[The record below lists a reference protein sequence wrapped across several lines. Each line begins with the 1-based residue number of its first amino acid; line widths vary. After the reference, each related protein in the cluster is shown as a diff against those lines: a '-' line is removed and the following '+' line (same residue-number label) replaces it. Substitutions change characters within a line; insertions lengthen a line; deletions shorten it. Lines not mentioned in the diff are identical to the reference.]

1 MLSRFFEDAGQIRW
15 VHGLHAVC
23 MSGCIHVD
31 LDSYNVIFE
40 AVMASD
46 FANATRNGS
55 AAQRYLLMV
64 ADMPGTGN
72 GIPQT

>member
-1 MLSRFFEDAGQIRW
+1 
-15 VHGLHAVC
+15 
-23 MSGCIHVD
+23 MSDCIHVY

-46 FANATRNGS
+46 FVAATCNGF